1 MGQKRYEQAATVLER
16 AVLLYPDYAAALN
29 DLAYAYADLGNFD
42 KAFATMDRYVA
53 LEPEQPNP
61 HDSYGE
67 ILRMAGRFDA
77 ALEQFR
83 MSIRIDPN
91 FGSEVGVADTYALMG
106 KEREAREEY
115 DRAIVF
121 APSNVDKVQREL
133 QAAVTWI
140 RDNNRKQAE
149 RAFSD
154 VARHAH
160 SAGLAELE
168 AEAHRILGMYE
179 ADPRLALKQLQ
190 AADDALHEDHQISA
204 SKRDEELARIL
215 RVRVTRS
222 IEIHDLDSASNALQ
236 QLEVMAG
243 TIRSEVI
250 ELSYHGAA
258 GALLVAQG
266 KSDEAI
272 PQLEEGN
279 TDPESMRLLWRIYS
293 SNGATSQAQAIAA
306 KLAALNQPT
315 VEQALVVPHFRVS
328 LVSQA
333 GQP

>member
-1 MGQKRYEQAATVLER
+1 
-16 AVLLYPDYAAALN
+16 
-29 DLAYAYADLGNFD
+29 
-42 KAFATMDRYVA
+42 
-53 LEPEQPNP
+53 
-61 HDSYGE
+61 
-67 ILRMAGRFDA
+67 
-77 ALEQFR
+77 
-83 MSIRIDPN
+83 
-91 FGSEVGVADTYALMG
+91 
-106 KEREAREEY
+106 
-115 DRAIVF
+115 
-121 APSNVDKVQREL
+121 
-133 QAAVTWI
+133 
-140 RDNNRKQAE
+140 
-149 RAFSD
+149 
-154 VARHAH
+154 
-160 SAGLAELE
+160 LAELE

-243 TIRSEVI
+243 SIRSEVI
-250 ELSYHGAA
+250 ELSYHGSA

-266 KSDEAI
+266 KFDEAI
-272 PQLEEGN
+272 PHLEEGN

-293 SNGATSQAQAIAA
+293 GNGAASQAQAIAA